1 MKKNKYLQFIFN
13 CCFEN
18 NKVLK
23 TFLKDDEKISI

>member
-18 NKVLK
+18 NKVK